1 MSNVIQLR
9 IAPAIAPVQV
19 IASACNVVNLFQA
32 ACRSPAAKAD
42 GVFAQVNIAA
52 RRMGVKPHIA
62 LRYAKEAKQDY
73 LNGTRS
79 PARVVADWKAALRL
93 ITERVQA

>member
-1 MSNVIQLR
+1 MSNVTQLR
-9 IAPAIAPVQV
+9 IAPAIAPVKA

-32 ACRSPAAKAD
+32 ASPSPAVKAD

-62 LRYAKEAKQDY
+62 LRYAKEAKRDY

-79 PARVVADWKAALRL
+79 PARVIADWKAALRL
-93 ITERVQA
+93 ITDRVQA